1 MLYSYELS
9 DSSGRERLQTIMKEL
24 VETGWM
30 KVKGVEDNSVD
41 FNGLLKSDILKYD
54 ISVSS
59 NVI

>member
-1 MLYSYELS
+1 
-9 DSSGRERLQTIMKEL
+9 MKEL